1 MSPPSASAVGLHLV
15 ARPVPVCGLIR
26 FDSRGAARG
35 GSEREREREMGS
47 AHTAVLLARLLLV
60 FLSVRVSLSAGR
72 RGFLPIPHYCISVL
86 VGLGG
91 CSSGPTSTYRK
102 ILVESYLVDPASS
115 HMLVSKIKPC
125 MSKFTLFHGETAN
138 GSLNQSRFLR

>member
-1 MSPPSASAVGLHLV
+1 
-15 ARPVPVCGLIR
+15 
-26 FDSRGAARG
+26 
-35 GSEREREREMGS
+35 MGS
-47 AHTAVLLARLLLV
+47 AHCCLLV
-60 FLSVRVSLSAGR
+60 FFSPLSVRVSLSAGR
-72 RGFLPIPHYCISVL
+72 RGFLPIPHCISVL